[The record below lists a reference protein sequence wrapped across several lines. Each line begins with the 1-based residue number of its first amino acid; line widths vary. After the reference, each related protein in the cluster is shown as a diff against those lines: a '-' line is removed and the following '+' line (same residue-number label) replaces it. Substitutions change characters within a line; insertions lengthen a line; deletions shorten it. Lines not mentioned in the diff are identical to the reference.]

1 MSELKN
7 GQSAIIMKVNGYG
20 GFRKRIMEMG
30 FVRGKTVTPVL
41 NAPLNDPI
49 KYDIMGYE
57 VSLRKSEA
65 AMIEVFTEDDAAMAA
80 NSMNNGVTEEND
92 MEKAYLKN
100 GRNISIALVGN
111 PNCGKTSLFN
121 HLSGGHEHVG
131 NYSGVTVESKNGSF
145 KYKGYRFTVTDLPG
159 TYALSA
165 YSPEEL
171 YVRKHIIEKDPDVI
185 INVVAASNIERN
197 LYLTTEL
204 IDISHSL
211 VIALNMYD
219 ELEASGAKLDY
230 DQLGKMLGVPAIP
243 IVAKNGKGLE
253 ELLDTVINVYE
264 GKDDRVRHIH
274 INHSSVIEQEIKN
287 ISSEMKA
294 SDDLPKYFPPRYWAI
309 KLLEHDKEVS
319 KLLSQCKNH
328 EKWEIMADKAS
339 KNVERLLNEDIETAL
354 TDEKYGF
361 ISGALQETYVPA
373 KQTANKKNSLIDR
386 IVTHKWLGFPIFLL
400 LMWLMFWA
408 TFNIGAYPQ
417 AWIEAGVAWLGD
429 RLSGIMSDGMLKDLL
444 VDGIIGGVGSVLV
457 FLPQILILYLFIS
470 LMEDSG
476 YMARAAFIMDKLMHK
491 MGLHGKSFIPLIMGF
506 GCNVPAI
513 MATRTIESRSSRL
526 ITILINPFMSC
537 SARLPVF
544 IVLAG
549 TFFPKQAGTALFLLY
564 LLGAAVAVLTAK
576 LLRKFVFGKDETPF
590 VMELPPYRIPTA
602 MATLRHMWDRSE
614 QYLKKIG
621 GVILIA
627 SIAVW
632 FLSYFPR
639 HDVPA
644 TMEMQETAM
653 ETPETV
659 VGTAEMAVA
668 AGTDDRAPSSAVT
681 ADGQEN
687 GEHYSYLDMLG
698 RGIEP
703 VLRPLGLNWKA
714 GVALVAGIPAKEV
727 VASTLGVLYNSEEE
741 GAGLSG
747 KLAASGDFTLPSA
760 VAFMIFILLYCPC
773 IATVSAIAHEAGSWK
788 WGAFSVI
795 YNTVVAW
802 ITAFIGMAATS
813 LIV

>member
-1 MSELKN
+1 MKLSELKN

-30 FVRGKTVTPVL
+30 FVKGKTVTPVL
-41 NAPLNDPI
+41 NAPLNDPV

-65 AMIEVFTEDDAAMAA
+65 SMIEVYTDEKDINIGMAA
-80 NSMNNGVTEEND
+80 NSGISEDESTE
-92 MEKAYLKN
+92 KN
-100 GRNISIALVGN
+100 YIKTGKNISIALVGN

-171 YVRKHIIEKDPDVI
+171 YVRKHIMEQDPDII

-204 IDISHSL
+204 IDISHSM

-230 DQLGKMLGVPAIP
+230 DQLGRMLGVPAVPVI
-243 IVAKNGKGLE
+243 AKNGKGLD
-253 ELLDTVINVYE
+253 ELLDTVINVHE
-264 GKDDRVRHIH
+264 GRDTRVRHIH
-274 INHSSVIEQEIKN
+274 INHSAVIEQEIKT

-294 SDDLPKYFPPRYWAI
+294 SEELPKYFPPRYWAI
-309 KLLEHDKEVS
+309 KLLEHDKEVD
-319 KLLSQCKNH
+319 KILSSCKNYP
-328 EKWEIMADKAS
+328 KWKEMSSKAS
-339 KNVERLLNEDIETAL
+339 KNAERLLNEDIETAL

-361 ISGALQETYVPA
+361 ISGLLQETYIPA
-373 KQTANKKNSLIDR
+373 EHAKSTKNSLIDR
-386 IVTHKWLGFPIFLL
+386 IVTHRWLGFPIFLL

-417 AWIEAGVAWLGD
+417 EWIEAGVAWIGD
-429 RLSGIMSDGMLKDLL
+429 WISGIMNDGMLKDLL

-476 YMARAAFIMDKLMHK
+476 YMARAAFIMDRLMHK

-549 TFFPKQAGTALFLLY
+549 TFFPKHAGTALFLLY
-564 LLGAAVAVLTAK
+564 LLGAAVAVFTAK

-602 MATLRHMWDRSE
+602 IATLRHMWDRSE

-639 HDVPA
+639 QDI
-644 TMEMQETAM
+644 TA
-653 ETPETV
+653 EA
-659 VGTAEMAVA
+659 GTATEA
-668 AGTDDRAPSSAVT
+668 T
-681 ADGQEN
+681 
-687 GEHYSYLDMLG
+687 HYSYLDRLG

-703 VLRPLGLNWKA
+703 VLKPLGLNWKA

-727 VASTLGVLYNSEEE
+727 IASTLGVLYNSEEE
-741 GAGLSG
+741 GDGLSE
-747 KLAASGDFTLPSA
+747 KLAASGDFTTPSA

-773 IATVSAIAHEAGSWK
+773 IATISAISNEAGSWK
-788 WGAFSVI
+788 WGAFSII
-795 YNTVVAW
+795 YNTAIAW
-802 ITAFIGMAATS
+802 IVAFIGMLTTS
-813 LIV
+813 LII

>member
-1 MSELKN
+1 MKLSELKN

-30 FVRGKTVTPVL
+30 FVRGKKVTPVL
-41 NAPLNDPI
+41 NAPLNDPV

-65 AMIEVFTEDDAAMAA
+65 SMIEVFTGNEGYGGNSADNTGTTED
-80 NSMNNGVTEEND
+80 ND
-92 MEKAYLKN
+92 IEREYDRK
-100 GRNISIALVGN
+100 GPDISIALVGN

-131 NYSGVTVESKNGSF
+131 NYSGVTVESKNGTF

-165 YSPEEL
+165 YTPEEL
-171 YVRKHIIEKDPDVI
+171 YVRKHIVERDPDVI
-185 INVVAASNIERN
+185 VNVVAASNIERN

-204 IDISHSL
+204 IDISHSM
-211 VIALNMYD
+211 VMALNMYD
-219 ELEASGAKLDY
+219 ELEASGARLDY
-230 DQLGKMLGVPAIP
+230 EQLGKMLGVPAVP
-243 IVAKNGKGLE
+243 VVARNGKGLE
-253 ELLDTVINVYE
+253 DLLDTIIDVYE
-264 GKDDRVRHIH
+264 GKDSRVRHIH
-274 INHSSVIEQEIKN
+274 INHSAVIEQEIKN
-287 ISSEMKA
+287 LSAEMKA
-294 SDDLPKYFPPRYWAI
+294 SEDLPKYFPPRYWAI
-309 KLLEHDKEVS
+309 KLLEKDKEIT
-319 KLLSQCKNH
+319 KLLSRCKDSV
-328 EKWEIMADKAS
+328 KWEEDAAKAS
-339 KNVERLLNEDIETAL
+339 KNIERLLNDDVETAL

-373 KQTANKKNSLIDR
+373 KQPAEKKSSSIDR
-386 IVTHKWLGFPIFLL
+386 IVTGRWLGFPIFLL

-417 AWIEAGVAWLGD
+417 AWIESGMAWLGNW
-429 RLSGIMSDGMLKDLL
+429 LSGIMSDGMLKDLL

-457 FLPQILILYLFIS
+457 FLPQILILYMFIS

-476 YMARAAFIMDKLMHK
+476 YMARAAFIMDRLMHK

-549 TFFPKQAGTALFLLY
+549 TFFPKHAGTALFLLY
-564 LLGAAVAVLTAK
+564 LLGAAIAVLTAK
-576 LLRKFVFGKDETPF
+576 LLRKLVFGKDETPF

-602 MATLRHMWDRSE
+602 AATLRHMWDRSE

-639 HDVPA
+639 QDAQSAA
-644 TMEMQETAM
+644 T
-653 ETPETV
+653 
-659 VGTAEMAVA
+659 
-668 AGTDDRAPSSAVT
+668 
-681 ADGQEN
+681 GQ
-687 GEHYSYLDMLG
+687 EHYSYLDRLG

-703 VLRPLGLNWKA
+703 VLRPLGLDWKA
-714 GVALVAGIPAKEV
+714 AVALVAGVPAKEV

-741 GAGLSG
+741 GGDNLSE
-747 KLAASGDFTLPSA
+747 KLLASGDFTLPSA

-773 IATVSAIAHEAGSWK
+773 IATVSAISNESGSWK

-795 YNTVVAW
+795 YNTAAAWIVAW
-802 ITAFIGMAATS
+802 LGMLVTTW
-813 LIV
+813 II

>member
-1 MSELKN
+1 MKLSELKN

-30 FVRGKTVTPVL
+30 FVRGKKVTPVL
-41 NAPLNDPI
+41 NAPLNDPV

-65 AMIEVFTEDDAAMAA
+65 SMIEVFTGNEGYGGNSAGNTGTTED
-80 NSMNNGVTEEND
+80 ND
-92 MEKAYLKN
+92 IEREYDRK
-100 GRNISIALVGN
+100 GPDISIALVGN

-131 NYSGVTVESKNGSF
+131 NYSGVTVESKNGTF

-165 YSPEEL
+165 YTPEEL
-171 YVRKHIIEKDPDVI
+171 YVRRHIVERDPDVI
-185 INVVAASNIERN
+185 VNVVAASNIERN

-204 IDISHSL
+204 IDISHSM
-211 VIALNMYD
+211 VMALNMYD
-219 ELEASGAKLDY
+219 ELEASGARLDY
-230 DQLGKMLGVPAIP
+230 EQLGKMLGVPAVP
-243 IVAKNGKGLE
+243 VVARNGKGLE
-253 ELLDTVINVYE
+253 DLLDTIIDVYE
-264 GKDDRVRHIH
+264 GKDSRVRHIH
-274 INHSSVIEQEIKN
+274 INHSAVIEQEIKN
-287 ISSEMKA
+287 LSAEMKA
-294 SDDLPKYFPPRYWAI
+294 SEDLPKYFPPRYWAI
-309 KLLEHDKEVS
+309 KLLEKDKEIT
-319 KLLSQCKNH
+319 KLLSRCKDSV
-328 EKWEIMADKAS
+328 KWEEDAAKAS
-339 KNVERLLNEDIETAL
+339 KNIERLLNDDVETAL

-373 KQTANKKNSLIDR
+373 KQPAEKKSSSIDR
-386 IVTHKWLGFPIFLL
+386 IVTGRWLGFPIFLL

-417 AWIEAGVAWLGD
+417 AWIESGMAWLGNW
-429 RLSGIMSDGMLKDLL
+429 LSGIMSDGMLKDLL

-457 FLPQILILYLFIS
+457 FLPQILILYMFIS

-549 TFFPKQAGTALFLLY
+549 TFFPKHAGTALFLLY
-564 LLGAAVAVLTAK
+564 LLGAAIAVLTAK
-576 LLRKFVFGKDETPF
+576 LLRKLVFGKDETPF

-602 MATLRHMWDRSE
+602 AATLRHMWDRSE

-639 HDVPA
+639 QDAQSAA
-644 TMEMQETAM
+644 T
-653 ETPETV
+653 
-659 VGTAEMAVA
+659 
-668 AGTDDRAPSSAVT
+668 
-681 ADGQEN
+681 GQ
-687 GEHYSYLDMLG
+687 EHYSYLDRLG
-698 RGIEP
+698 HGIEP
-703 VLRPLGLNWKA
+703 VLRPLGLDWKA
-714 GVALVAGIPAKEV
+714 GVALVAGVPAKEV

-741 GAGLSG
+741 GGDNLSE
-747 KLAASGDFTLPSA
+747 KLLASGDFTLPSA

-773 IATVSAIAHEAGSWK
+773 IATVSAISNESGSWK

-795 YNTVVAW
+795 YNTAAAWIVAW
-802 ITAFIGMAATS
+802 LGMLVTTW
-813 LIV
+813 II

>member
-1 MSELKN
+1 MKLSELKN

-30 FVRGKTVTPVL
+30 FVRGKKVTPVL
-41 NAPLNDPI
+41 NAPLNDPV

-65 AMIEVFTEDDAAMAA
+65 SMIEVFTGNEGYGGNSAGNTGTTED
-80 NSMNNGVTEEND
+80 ND
-92 MEKAYLKN
+92 IEREYDRK
-100 GRNISIALVGN
+100 GPDISIALVGN

-131 NYSGVTVESKNGSF
+131 NYSGVTVESKNGTF

-165 YSPEEL
+165 YTPEEL
-171 YVRKHIIEKDPDVI
+171 YVRRHIVERDPDVI
-185 INVVAASNIERN
+185 VNVVAASNIERN

-204 IDISHSL
+204 IDISHSM
-211 VIALNMYD
+211 VMALNMYD
-219 ELEASGAKLDY
+219 ELEASGARLDY
-230 DQLGKMLGVPAIP
+230 EQLGKMLGVPAVP
-243 IVAKNGKGLE
+243 VVARNGKGLE
-253 ELLDTVINVYE
+253 DLLDTIIDVYE
-264 GKDDRVRHIH
+264 GKDSRVRHIH
-274 INHSSVIEQEIKN
+274 INHSAVIEQEIKN
-287 ISSEMKA
+287 LSAEMKA
-294 SDDLPKYFPPRYWAI
+294 SEDLPKYFPPRYWAI
-309 KLLEHDKEVS
+309 KLLEKDKEIT
-319 KLLSQCKNH
+319 KLLSRCKDSV
-328 EKWEIMADKAS
+328 KWEEDAAKAS
-339 KNVERLLNEDIETAL
+339 KNIERLLNDDVETAL

-373 KQTANKKNSLIDR
+373 KQPAEKKSSSIDR
-386 IVTHKWLGFPIFLL
+386 IVTGRWLGFPIFLL

-417 AWIEAGVAWLGD
+417 AWIESGMAWLGNW
-429 RLSGIMSDGMLKDLL
+429 LSGIMSDGMLKDLL

-457 FLPQILILYLFIS
+457 FLPQILILYMFIS

-549 TFFPKQAGTALFLLY
+549 TFFPKHAGTALFLLY
-564 LLGAAVAVLTAK
+564 LLGAAIAVLTAK
-576 LLRKFVFGKDETPF
+576 LLRKLVFGKDETPF

-602 MATLRHMWDRSE
+602 AATLRHMWDRSE

-639 HDVPA
+639 QDAQSAA
-644 TMEMQETAM
+644 T
-653 ETPETV
+653 
-659 VGTAEMAVA
+659 
-668 AGTDDRAPSSAVT
+668 
-681 ADGQEN
+681 GQ
-687 GEHYSYLDMLG
+687 EHYSYLDRLG

-703 VLRPLGLNWKA
+703 VLRPLGLDWKA
-714 GVALVAGIPAKEV
+714 AVALVAGVPAKEV

-741 GAGLSG
+741 GGDNLSE
-747 KLAASGDFTLPSA
+747 KLLASGDFTLPSA

-773 IATVSAIAHEAGSWK
+773 IATVSAISNESGSWK

-795 YNTVVAW
+795 YNTAAAWIVAW
-802 ITAFIGMAATS
+802 LGMLATTW
-813 LIV
+813 II

>member
-1 MSELKN
+1 MKLSELKN

-30 FVRGKTVTPVL
+30 FVRGKKVTPVL
-41 NAPLNDPI
+41 NAPLNDPV

-65 AMIEVFTEDDAAMAA
+65 SMIEVFTGNEGYGGNSAGNTGTTED
-80 NSMNNGVTEEND
+80 ND
-92 MEKAYLKN
+92 IEREYDRK
-100 GRNISIALVGN
+100 GPDISIALVGN

-131 NYSGVTVESKNGSF
+131 NYSGVTVESKNGTF

-165 YSPEEL
+165 YTPEEL
-171 YVRKHIIEKDPDVI
+171 YVRKHIVERDPDVI
-185 INVVAASNIERN
+185 VNVVAASNIERN

-204 IDISHSL
+204 IDISHSM
-211 VIALNMYD
+211 VMALNMYD
-219 ELEASGAKLDY
+219 ELEASGARLDY
-230 DQLGKMLGVPAIP
+230 EQLGKMLGVPAVP
-243 IVAKNGKGLE
+243 VVARNGKGIE
-253 ELLDTVINVYE
+253 DLLDTIIDVYD
-264 GKDDRVRHIH
+264 GKDSRVRHIH
-274 INHSSVIEQEIKN
+274 INHSAVIEQEIKN
-287 ISSEMKA
+287 LSAEMKA
-294 SDDLPKYFPPRYWAI
+294 SEDLPKYFPPRYWAI
-309 KLLEHDKEVS
+309 KLLEKDKEIT
-319 KLLSQCKNH
+319 KLLSRCKDSV
-328 EKWEIMADKAS
+328 KWEEDAAKAS
-339 KNVERLLNEDIETAL
+339 KNIERLLNDDVETAL

-373 KQTANKKNSLIDR
+373 KQPAEKKSSSIDR
-386 IVTHKWLGFPIFLL
+386 IVTGRWLGFPIFLL

-417 AWIEAGVAWLGD
+417 AWIESGMAWLGNW
-429 RLSGIMSDGMLKDLL
+429 LSGIMSDGMLKDLL

-457 FLPQILILYLFIS
+457 FLPQILILYMFIS

-549 TFFPKQAGTALFLLY
+549 TFFPKHAGTALFLLY
-564 LLGAAVAVLTAK
+564 LLGAAIAVLTAK
-576 LLRKFVFGKDETPF
+576 LLRKLVFGKDETPF

-602 MATLRHMWDRSE
+602 AATLRHMWDRSE

-639 HDVPA
+639 QDAQSAA
-644 TMEMQETAM
+644 T
-653 ETPETV
+653 
-659 VGTAEMAVA
+659 
-668 AGTDDRAPSSAVT
+668 
-681 ADGQEN
+681 GQ
-687 GEHYSYLDMLG
+687 EHYSYLDRLG

-703 VLRPLGLNWKA
+703 VLRPLGLDWKA
-714 GVALVAGIPAKEV
+714 AVALVAGVPAKEV

-741 GAGLSG
+741 GGDNLSE
-747 KLAASGDFTLPSA
+747 KLLASGDFTLPSA

-773 IATVSAIAHEAGSWK
+773 IATVSAISNESGSWK

-795 YNTVVAW
+795 YNTAAAWIVAW
-802 ITAFIGMAATS
+802 LGMLVTTW
-813 LIV
+813 II

>member
-1 MSELKN
+1 MKLSELKN

-30 FVRGKTVTPVL
+30 FVRGKKVTPVL
-41 NAPLNDPI
+41 NAPLNDPV

-65 AMIEVFTEDDAAMAA
+65 SMIEVFTGNEGYGGNSASNTGTTED
-80 NSMNNGVTEEND
+80 ND
-92 MEKAYLKN
+92 IEREYDRK
-100 GRNISIALVGN
+100 GPDISIALVGN

-131 NYSGVTVESKNGSF
+131 NYSGVTVESKNGTF

-165 YSPEEL
+165 YTPEEL
-171 YVRKHIIEKDPDVI
+171 YVRKHIVERDPDVI
-185 INVVAASNIERN
+185 VNVVAASNIERN

-204 IDISHSL
+204 IDISHSM
-211 VIALNMYD
+211 VMALNMYD
-219 ELEASGAKLDY
+219 ELEASGARLDY
-230 DQLGKMLGVPAIP
+230 EQLGKMLGVPAVP
-243 IVAKNGKGLE
+243 VVARNGKGLE
-253 ELLDTVINVYE
+253 NLLDTIIDVYE
-264 GKDDRVRHIH
+264 GKDSRVRHIH
-274 INHSSVIEQEIKN
+274 INHSAVIEQEIKN
-287 ISSEMKA
+287 LSAEMKA
-294 SDDLPKYFPPRYWAI
+294 SEDLPKYFPPRYWAI
-309 KLLEHDKEVS
+309 KLLEKDKEIT
-319 KLLSQCKNH
+319 KLLSRCKDSV
-328 EKWEIMADKAS
+328 KWEEDAAKAS
-339 KNVERLLNEDIETAL
+339 KNIERLLNDDVETAL

-373 KQTANKKNSLIDR
+373 KQPAEKKSSSIDR
-386 IVTHKWLGFPIFLL
+386 IVTGRWLGFPIFLL

-417 AWIEAGVAWLGD
+417 AWIESGMAWLGNW
-429 RLSGIMSDGMLKDLL
+429 LSGIMSDGMLKDLL

-457 FLPQILILYLFIS
+457 FLPQILILYMFIS

-549 TFFPKQAGTALFLLY
+549 TFFPKHAGTALFLLY
-564 LLGAAVAVLTAK
+564 LLGAAIAVLTAK
-576 LLRKFVFGKDETPF
+576 LLRKLVFGKDETPF

-602 MATLRHMWDRSE
+602 AATLRHMWDRSE

-639 HDVPA
+639 QDAQSAA
-644 TMEMQETAM
+644 T
-653 ETPETV
+653 
-659 VGTAEMAVA
+659 
-668 AGTDDRAPSSAVT
+668 
-681 ADGQEN
+681 GQ
-687 GEHYSYLDMLG
+687 EHYSYLDRLG

-703 VLRPLGLNWKA
+703 VLRPLGLDWKA
-714 GVALVAGIPAKEV
+714 AVALVAGVPAKEV

-741 GAGLSG
+741 GGDNLSE
-747 KLAASGDFTLPSA
+747 KLLASGDFTLPSA

-773 IATVSAIAHEAGSWK
+773 IATVSAISNESGSWK

-795 YNTVVAW
+795 YNTAAAWIVAW
-802 ITAFIGMAATS
+802 LGMLVTTW
-813 LIV
+813 II

>member
-1 MSELKN
+1 MKLSELKN

-30 FVRGKTVTPVL
+30 FVRGKKVTPVL
-41 NAPLNDPI
+41 NAPLNDPV

-65 AMIEVFTEDDAAMAA
+65 SMIEVFTGNEGYGGNSAGNTGTTED
-80 NSMNNGVTEEND
+80 ND
-92 MEKAYLKN
+92 IEREYDRK
-100 GRNISIALVGN
+100 GPDISIALVGN

-131 NYSGVTVESKNGSF
+131 NYSGVTVESKNGTF

-165 YSPEEL
+165 YTPEEL
-171 YVRKHIIEKDPDVI
+171 YVRKHIVERDPDVI
-185 INVVAASNIERN
+185 VNVVAASNIERN

-204 IDISHSL
+204 IDISHSM
-211 VIALNMYD
+211 VMALNMYD
-219 ELEASGAKLDY
+219 ELEASGARLDY
-230 DQLGKMLGVPAIP
+230 EQLGKMLGVPAVP
-243 IVAKNGKGLE
+243 VVARNGKGLE
-253 ELLDTVINVYE
+253 DLLDTIIDVYE
-264 GKDDRVRHIH
+264 GKDSRVRHIH
-274 INHSSVIEQEIKN
+274 INHSAVIEQEIKN
-287 ISSEMKA
+287 LSAEMKA
-294 SDDLPKYFPPRYWAI
+294 SEDLPKYFPPRYWAI
-309 KLLEHDKEVS
+309 KLLEKDKEIT
-319 KLLSQCKNH
+319 KLLSRCKDSV
-328 EKWEIMADKAS
+328 KWEEDAAKAS
-339 KNVERLLNEDIETAL
+339 KNIERLLNDDVETAL

-373 KQTANKKNSLIDR
+373 KQPAEKKSSSIDR
-386 IVTHKWLGFPIFLL
+386 IVTGRWLGFPIFLL

-417 AWIEAGVAWLGD
+417 AWIESGMAWLGNW
-429 RLSGIMSDGMLKDLL
+429 LSGIMSDGMLKDLL

-457 FLPQILILYLFIS
+457 FLPQILILYMFIS

-549 TFFPKQAGTALFLLY
+549 TFFPKHAGTALFLLY
-564 LLGAAVAVLTAK
+564 LLGAAIAVLTAK
-576 LLRKFVFGKDETPF
+576 LLRKLVFGKDETLF

-602 MATLRHMWDRSE
+602 AATLRHMWDRSE

-639 HDVPA
+639 QDAQSAA
-644 TMEMQETAM
+644 T
-653 ETPETV
+653 
-659 VGTAEMAVA
+659 
-668 AGTDDRAPSSAVT
+668 
-681 ADGQEN
+681 GQ
-687 GEHYSYLDMLG
+687 EHYSYLDRLG
-698 RGIEP
+698 HGIEP
-703 VLRPLGLNWKA
+703 VLRPLGLDWKA
-714 GVALVAGIPAKEV
+714 GVALVAGVPAKEV

-741 GAGLSG
+741 GGDNLSE
-747 KLAASGDFTLPSA
+747 KLLASGDFTLPSA

-773 IATVSAIAHEAGSWK
+773 IATVSAISNESGSWK

-795 YNTVVAW
+795 YNTAAAWIVAW
-802 ITAFIGMAATS
+802 LGMLVTTW
-813 LIV
+813 II

>member
-1 MSELKN
+1 MKLSELKN

-30 FVRGKTVTPVL
+30 FVRGKKVTPVL
-41 NAPLNDPI
+41 NAPLNDPV

-65 AMIEVFTEDDAAMAA
+65 SMIEVFTGNEGYGGNSADNTGTTED
-80 NSMNNGVTEEND
+80 ND
-92 MEKAYLKN
+92 IEREYDRK
-100 GRNISIALVGN
+100 GPDISIALVGN

-131 NYSGVTVESKNGSF
+131 NYSGVTVESKNGTF

-165 YSPEEL
+165 YTPEEL
-171 YVRKHIIEKDPDVI
+171 YVRKHIVERDPDVI
-185 INVVAASNIERN
+185 VNVVAASNIERN

-204 IDISHSL
+204 IDISHSM
-211 VIALNMYD
+211 VMALNMYD
-219 ELEASGAKLDY
+219 ELEASGARLDY
-230 DQLGKMLGVPAIP
+230 EQLGKMLGVPAVP
-243 IVAKNGKGLE
+243 VVARNGKGLE
-253 ELLDTVINVYE
+253 DLLDTIIDVYE
-264 GKDDRVRHIH
+264 GKDSRVRHIH
-274 INHSSVIEQEIKN
+274 INHSAVIEQEIKN
-287 ISSEMKA
+287 LSAEMKA
-294 SDDLPKYFPPRYWAI
+294 SEDLPKYFPPRYWAI
-309 KLLEHDKEVS
+309 KLLEKDKEIT
-319 KLLSQCKNH
+319 KLLSRCKDSV
-328 EKWEIMADKAS
+328 KWEEDAAKAS
-339 KNVERLLNEDIETAL
+339 KNIERLLNDDVETAL

-373 KQTANKKNSLIDR
+373 KQPAEKKSSSIDR
-386 IVTHKWLGFPIFLL
+386 IVTGRWLGFPIFLL

-417 AWIEAGVAWLGD
+417 AWIESGMAWLGNW
-429 RLSGIMSDGMLKDLL
+429 LSGIMSDGMLKDLL

-457 FLPQILILYLFIS
+457 FLPQILILYMFIS

-549 TFFPKQAGTALFLLY
+549 TFFPKHAGTALFLLY
-564 LLGAAVAVLTAK
+564 LLGAAIAVLTAK
-576 LLRKFVFGKDETPF
+576 LLRKLVFGKDETPF

-602 MATLRHMWDRSE
+602 AATLRHMWDRSE

-639 HDVPA
+639 QDAQSAA
-644 TMEMQETAM
+644 T
-653 ETPETV
+653 
-659 VGTAEMAVA
+659 
-668 AGTDDRAPSSAVT
+668 
-681 ADGQEN
+681 GQ
-687 GEHYSYLDMLG
+687 EHYSYLDRLG

-703 VLRPLGLNWKA
+703 VLRPLGLDWKA
-714 GVALVAGIPAKEV
+714 AVALVAGVPAKEV

-741 GAGLSG
+741 GGDNLSE
-747 KLAASGDFTLPSA
+747 KLLASGDFTLPSA

-773 IATVSAIAHEAGSWK
+773 IATVSAISNESGSWK

-795 YNTVVAW
+795 YNTAAAWIVAW
-802 ITAFIGMAATS
+802 LGMLVTTW
-813 LIV
+813 II

>member
-1 MSELKN
+1 MKLSELKN

-30 FVRGKTVTPVL
+30 FVRGKKVTPVL
-41 NAPLNDPI
+41 NAPLNDPV

-65 AMIEVFTEDDAAMAA
+65 SMIEVFTGNEGYGGNSASNTGTTED
-80 NSMNNGVTEEND
+80 ND
-92 MEKAYLKN
+92 IEREYDRK
-100 GRNISIALVGN
+100 GPDISIALVGN

-131 NYSGVTVESKNGSF
+131 NYSGVTVESKNGTF

-165 YSPEEL
+165 YTPEEL
-171 YVRKHIIEKDPDVI
+171 YVRKHIVERDPDVI
-185 INVVAASNIERN
+185 VNVVAASNIERN

-204 IDISHSL
+204 IDISHSM
-211 VIALNMYD
+211 VMALNMYD
-219 ELEASGAKLDY
+219 ELEASGARLDY
-230 DQLGKMLGVPAIP
+230 EQLGKMLGVPAVP
-243 IVAKNGKGLE
+243 VVARNGKGIE
-253 ELLDTVINVYE
+253 DLLDTIIDVYE
-264 GKDDRVRHIH
+264 GKDSRVRHIH
-274 INHSSVIEQEIKN
+274 INHSAVIEQEIKN
-287 ISSEMKA
+287 LSAEMKA
-294 SDDLPKYFPPRYWAI
+294 SEDLPKSFPPRYWAI
-309 KLLEHDKEVS
+309 KLLEKDKEIT
-319 KLLSQCKNH
+319 KLLSRCKDSVKS
-328 EKWEIMADKAS
+328 EEDAAKAS
-339 KNVERLLNEDIETAL
+339 KNIERLLNDDVETAL

-373 KQTANKKNSLIDR
+373 KQPAEKKSSSIDR
-386 IVTHKWLGFPIFLL
+386 IVTGRWLGFPIFLL

-417 AWIEAGVAWLGD
+417 AWIESGMAWLGNW
-429 RLSGIMSDGMLKDLL
+429 LSGIMSDGMLKDLL

-457 FLPQILILYLFIS
+457 FLPQILILYMFIS

-549 TFFPKQAGTALFLLY
+549 TFFPKHAGTALFLLY
-564 LLGAAVAVLTAK
+564 LLGAAIAVLTAK
-576 LLRKFVFGKDETPF
+576 LLRKLVFGKDETPF

-602 MATLRHMWDRSE
+602 AATLRHMWDRSE

-639 HDVPA
+639 QDAQSAA
-644 TMEMQETAM
+644 T
-653 ETPETV
+653 
-659 VGTAEMAVA
+659 
-668 AGTDDRAPSSAVT
+668 
-681 ADGQEN
+681 GQ
-687 GEHYSYLDMLG
+687 EHYSYLDRLG

-703 VLRPLGLNWKA
+703 VLRPLGLDWKA
-714 GVALVAGIPAKEV
+714 AVALVAGVPAKEV

-741 GAGLSG
+741 GGDNLSE
-747 KLAASGDFTLPSA
+747 KLLASGDFTLPSA

-773 IATVSAIAHEAGSWK
+773 IATVSAISNESGSWK

-795 YNTVVAW
+795 YNTAAAWIVAW
-802 ITAFIGMAATS
+802 LGMLVTTW
-813 LIV
+813 II

>member
-1 MSELKN
+1 MKLSELKN

-30 FVRGKTVTPVL
+30 FVRGKKVTPIL
-41 NAPLNDPI
+41 NAPLNDPV

-65 AMIEVFTEDDAAMAA
+65 SMIEVFTGNEGYGGNSAGNTGTTED
-80 NSMNNGVTEEND
+80 ND
-92 MEKAYLKN
+92 IEREYDRK
-100 GRNISIALVGN
+100 GPDISIALVGN

-131 NYSGVTVESKNGSF
+131 NYSGVTVESKNGTF

-165 YSPEEL
+165 YTPEEL
-171 YVRKHIIEKDPDVI
+171 YVRKHIVERDPDVI
-185 INVVAASNIERN
+185 VNVVAASNIERN

-204 IDISHSL
+204 IDISHSM
-211 VIALNMYD
+211 VMALNMYD
-219 ELEASGAKLDY
+219 ELEASGARLDY
-230 DQLGKMLGVPAIP
+230 EQLGKMLGVPAVP
-243 IVAKNGKGLE
+243 VVARNGKGLE
-253 ELLDTVINVYE
+253 DLLDTIIDVYE
-264 GKDDRVRHIH
+264 GKDSRVRHIH
-274 INHSSVIEQEIKN
+274 INHSAVIEQEIKN
-287 ISSEMKA
+287 LSAEMKA
-294 SDDLPKYFPPRYWAI
+294 SEDLPKYFPPRYWAI
-309 KLLEHDKEVS
+309 KLLEKDKEIT
-319 KLLSQCKNH
+319 KLLSRCKDSV
-328 EKWEIMADKAS
+328 KWEEDAAKAS
-339 KNVERLLNEDIETAL
+339 KNIERLLNDDVETAL

-373 KQTANKKNSLIDR
+373 KQPAEKKSSSIDR
-386 IVTHKWLGFPIFLL
+386 IVTGRWLGFPIFLL

-417 AWIEAGVAWLGD
+417 AWIESGMAWLGNW
-429 RLSGIMSDGMLKDLL
+429 LSGIMSDGMLKDLL

-457 FLPQILILYLFIS
+457 FLPQILILYMFIS

-549 TFFPKQAGTALFLLY
+549 TFFPKHAGTALFLLY
-564 LLGAAVAVLTAK
+564 LLGAAIAVLTAK
-576 LLRKFVFGKDETPF
+576 LLRKLVFGKDETPF

-602 MATLRHMWDRSE
+602 AATLRHMWDRSE

-639 HDVPA
+639 QDAQSAA
-644 TMEMQETAM
+644 T
-653 ETPETV
+653 
-659 VGTAEMAVA
+659 
-668 AGTDDRAPSSAVT
+668 
-681 ADGQEN
+681 GQ
-687 GEHYSYLDMLG
+687 EHYSYLDRLG

-703 VLRPLGLNWKA
+703 VLRPLGLDWKA
-714 GVALVAGIPAKEV
+714 AVALVAGVPAKEV

-741 GAGLSG
+741 GGDNLSE
-747 KLAASGDFTLPSA
+747 KLLASGDFTLPSA

-773 IATVSAIAHEAGSWK
+773 IATVSAISNESGSWK

-795 YNTVVAW
+795 YNTAAAWIVAW
-802 ITAFIGMAATS
+802 LGMLVTTW
-813 LIV
+813 II

>member
-1 MSELKN
+1 MKLSELKN

-30 FVRGKTVTPVL
+30 FVRGKKVTPVL
-41 NAPLNDPI
+41 NAPLNDPV

-65 AMIEVFTEDDAAMAA
+65 SMIEVFTGNEGYGGNSAGNTGTTED
-80 NSMNNGVTEEND
+80 ND
-92 MEKAYLKN
+92 IEREYDRK
-100 GRNISIALVGN
+100 GPDISIALVGN

-131 NYSGVTVESKNGSF
+131 NYSGVTVESKNGTF

-165 YSPEEL
+165 YTPEEL
-171 YVRKHIIEKDPDVI
+171 YVRKHIVERDPDVI
-185 INVVAASNIERN
+185 VNVVAASNIERN

-204 IDISHSL
+204 IDISHSM
-211 VIALNMYD
+211 VMALNMYD
-219 ELEASGAKLDY
+219 ELEASGARLDY
-230 DQLGKMLGVPAIP
+230 EQLGKMLGVPAVP
-243 IVAKNGKGLE
+243 VVARNGKGIE
-253 ELLDTVINVYE
+253 DLLDTIIDVYE
-264 GKDDRVRHIH
+264 GKDSRVRHIH
-274 INHSSVIEQEIKN
+274 INHSAVIEQEIKN
-287 ISSEMKA
+287 LSAEMKA
-294 SDDLPKYFPPRYWAI
+294 SEDLPKYFPPRYWAI
-309 KLLEHDKEVS
+309 KLLEKDKEIT
-319 KLLSQCKNH
+319 KLLSRCKDSV
-328 EKWEIMADKAS
+328 KWEEDAAKAS
-339 KNVERLLNEDIETAL
+339 KNIERLLNDDVETAL

-373 KQTANKKNSLIDR
+373 KQPAEKKSSSIDR
-386 IVTHKWLGFPIFLL
+386 IVTGRWLGFPIFLL

-417 AWIEAGVAWLGD
+417 AWIESGMAWLGNW
-429 RLSGIMSDGMLKDLL
+429 LSGIMSDGMLKDLL

-457 FLPQILILYLFIS
+457 FLPQILILYMFIS

-549 TFFPKQAGTALFLLY
+549 TFFPKHAGTALFLLY
-564 LLGAAVAVLTAK
+564 LLGAAIAVLTAK
-576 LLRKFVFGKDETPF
+576 LLRKLVFGKDETPF

-602 MATLRHMWDRSE
+602 AATLRHMWDRSE

-639 HDVPA
+639 QDAQSAA
-644 TMEMQETAM
+644 T
-653 ETPETV
+653 
-659 VGTAEMAVA
+659 
-668 AGTDDRAPSSAVT
+668 
-681 ADGQEN
+681 GQ
-687 GEHYSYLDMLG
+687 EHYSYLDRLG

-703 VLRPLGLNWKA
+703 VLRPLGLDWKA
-714 GVALVAGIPAKEV
+714 AVALVAGVPAKEV

-741 GAGLSG
+741 GGDNLSE
-747 KLAASGDFTLPSA
+747 KLLASGDFTLPSA

-773 IATVSAIAHEAGSWK
+773 IATVSAISNESGSWK

-795 YNTVVAW
+795 YNTAAAWIVAW
-802 ITAFIGMAATS
+802 LGMLVTTW
-813 LIV
+813 II

>member
-1 MSELKN
+1 MKLSELKN

-30 FVRGKTVTPVL
+30 FVRGKKVTPVL
-41 NAPLNDPI
+41 NAPLNDPV

-65 AMIEVFTEDDAAMAA
+65 SMIEVFTGNEGYGGNSAGNTGTTED
-80 NSMNNGVTEEND
+80 ND
-92 MEKAYLKN
+92 IEREYDRK
-100 GRNISIALVGN
+100 GPDISIALVGN

-131 NYSGVTVESKNGSF
+131 NYSGVTVESKNGTF

-165 YSPEEL
+165 YTPEEL
-171 YVRKHIIEKDPDVI
+171 YVRKHIVERDPDVI
-185 INVVAASNIERN
+185 VNVVAASNIERN

-204 IDISHSL
+204 IDISHSM
-211 VIALNMYD
+211 VMALNMYD
-219 ELEASGAKLDY
+219 ELEASGARLDY
-230 DQLGKMLGVPAIP
+230 EQLGKMLGVPAVP
-243 IVAKNGKGLE
+243 VVARNGKGLE
-253 ELLDTVINVYE
+253 DLLDTIIDVYE
-264 GKDDRVRHIH
+264 GKDSRVRHIH
-274 INHSSVIEQEIKN
+274 INHSAVIEQEIKN
-287 ISSEMKA
+287 LSAEMKA
-294 SDDLPKYFPPRYWAI
+294 SEDLPKYFPPRYWAI
-309 KLLEHDKEVS
+309 KLLEKDKEIT
-319 KLLSQCKNH
+319 KLLSRCKDSV
-328 EKWEIMADKAS
+328 KWEEDAAKAS
-339 KNVERLLNEDIETAL
+339 KNIERLLNDDVETAL

-373 KQTANKKNSLIDR
+373 KQPAEKKSSSIDR
-386 IVTHKWLGFPIFLL
+386 IVTGRWLGFPIFLL

-417 AWIEAGVAWLGD
+417 AWIESGMAWLGNW
-429 RLSGIMSDGMLKDLL
+429 LSGIMSDGMLKDLL

-457 FLPQILILYLFIS
+457 FLPQILILYMFIS

-549 TFFPKQAGTALFLLY
+549 TFFPKHAGTALFLLY
-564 LLGAAVAVLTAK
+564 LLGAAIAVLTAK
-576 LLRKFVFGKDETPF
+576 LLRKLVFGKDETPF

-602 MATLRHMWDRSE
+602 AATLRHMWDRSE

-639 HDVPA
+639 QDAQSAA
-644 TMEMQETAM
+644 TEQ
-653 ETPETV
+653 
-659 VGTAEMAVA
+659 
-668 AGTDDRAPSSAVT
+668 
-681 ADGQEN
+681 
-687 GEHYSYLDMLG
+687 EHYSYLDRLG

-703 VLRPLGLNWKA
+703 VLRPLGLDWKA
-714 GVALVAGIPAKEV
+714 AVALVAGVPAKEV

-741 GAGLSG
+741 GGDNLSE
-747 KLAASGDFTLPSA
+747 KLLASGDFTLPSA

-773 IATVSAIAHEAGSWK
+773 IATVSAISNESGSWK

-795 YNTVVAW
+795 YNTAAAWIVAW
-802 ITAFIGMAATS
+802 LGMLVTTW
-813 LIV
+813 II

>member
-1 MSELKN
+1 MKLSELKN

-30 FVRGKTVTPVL
+30 FVRGKKVTPVL
-41 NAPLNDPI
+41 NAPLNDPV

-65 AMIEVFTEDDAAMAA
+65 SMIEVFTGNEGYGGNSASNTGTTED
-80 NSMNNGVTEEND
+80 ND
-92 MEKAYLKN
+92 IEREYDRK
-100 GRNISIALVGN
+100 GPDISIALVGN

-131 NYSGVTVESKNGSF
+131 NYSGVTVESKNGTF

-165 YSPEEL
+165 YTPEEL
-171 YVRKHIIEKDPDVI
+171 YVRKHIVERDPDVI
-185 INVVAASNIERN
+185 VNVVAASNIERN

-204 IDISHSL
+204 IDISHSM
-211 VIALNMYD
+211 VMALNMYD
-219 ELEASGAKLDY
+219 ELEASGARLDY
-230 DQLGKMLGVPAIP
+230 EQLGKMLGVPAVP
-243 IVAKNGKGLE
+243 VVARNGKGIE
-253 ELLDTVINVYE
+253 DLLDTIIDVYE
-264 GKDDRVRHIH
+264 GKDSRVRHIH
-274 INHSSVIEQEIKN
+274 INHSAVIEQEIKN
-287 ISSEMKA
+287 LSAEMKA
-294 SDDLPKYFPPRYWAI
+294 SEDLPKYFPPRYWAI
-309 KLLEHDKEVS
+309 KLLEKDKEIT
-319 KLLSQCKNH
+319 KLLSRCKDSV
-328 EKWEIMADKAS
+328 KWEEDAAKAS
-339 KNVERLLNEDIETAL
+339 KNIERLLNDDVETAL

-373 KQTANKKNSLIDR
+373 KQPAEKKSSSIDR
-386 IVTHKWLGFPIFLL
+386 IVTGRWLGFPIFLL

-417 AWIEAGVAWLGD
+417 AWIESGMAWLGNW
-429 RLSGIMSDGMLKDLL
+429 LSGIMSDGMLKDLL

-457 FLPQILILYLFIS
+457 FLPQILILYMFIS

-549 TFFPKQAGTALFLLY
+549 TFFPKHAGTALFLLY
-564 LLGAAVAVLTAK
+564 LLGAAIAVLTAK
-576 LLRKFVFGKDETPF
+576 LLRKLVFGKDETPF

-602 MATLRHMWDRSE
+602 AATLRHMWDRSE

-639 HDVPA
+639 QDAQSAA
-644 TMEMQETAM
+644 T
-653 ETPETV
+653 
-659 VGTAEMAVA
+659 
-668 AGTDDRAPSSAVT
+668 
-681 ADGQEN
+681 GQ
-687 GEHYSYLDMLG
+687 EHYSYLDRLG

-703 VLRPLGLNWKA
+703 VLRPLGLDWKA
-714 GVALVAGIPAKEV
+714 AVALVAGVPAKEV

-741 GAGLSG
+741 GGDNLSE
-747 KLAASGDFTLPSA
+747 KLLASGDFTLPSA

-773 IATVSAIAHEAGSWK
+773 IATVSAISNESGSWK

-795 YNTVVAW
+795 YNTAAAWIVAW
-802 ITAFIGMAATS
+802 LGMLVTTW
-813 LIV
+813 II

>member
-1 MSELKN
+1 MKLSELKN

-30 FVRGKTVTPVL
+30 FVKGKTVVPVL

-49 KYDIMGYE
+49 KYNIMGYE
-57 VSLRKSEA
+57 VSLRRSEA
-65 AMIEVFTEDDAAMAA
+65 AMIEVYPE
-80 NSMNNGVTEEND
+80 NEEENPGGIAGKPAD
-92 MEKAYLKN
+92 SGTTENENAEDENAERNYIRTGK
-100 GRNISIALVGN
+100 NISIALVGN

-171 YVRKHIIEKDPDVI
+171 YVRKHIVEQDPDVI

-204 IDISHSL
+204 IDISHSM

-219 ELEASGAKLDY
+219 ELEASGARLDY
-230 DQLGKMLGVPAIP
+230 DQLGRMLGVPAIP
-243 IVAKNGKGLE
+243 VVAKNGKGLE

-264 GKDDRVRHIH
+264 GKDQRVRHIH
-274 INHSSVIEQEIKN
+274 INHSAVIEQEIKN

-294 SDDLPKYFPPRYWAI
+294 SEELPKYFPPRYWTI
-309 KLLEHDKEVS
+309 KLLEKDKEVE
-319 KLLSQCKNH
+319 KLLSPCKSYP
-328 EKWEIMADKAS
+328 KWKEMASKAS
-339 KNVERLLNEDIETAL
+339 KNAERLLNEDIETAL

-361 ISGALQETYVPA
+361 ISGALQETYTPA
-373 KQTANKKNSLIDR
+373 KQARNKKDSLIDR
-386 IVTHKWLGFPIFLL
+386 IVTDRWFGFPIFLL

-417 AWIEAGVAWLGD
+417 AWIESGIAWLGGW
-429 RLSGIMSDGMLKDLL
+429 LSGIMSDGMLKDLL

-491 MGLHGKSFIPLIMGF
+491 MGLHGKSFIPLLMGF

-549 TFFPKQAGTALFLLY
+549 TFFPKHAGTALFLLY
-564 LLGAAVAVLTAK
+564 LLGAAVAVITAK
-576 LLRKFVFGKDETPF
+576 LLRKFIFGKDETPF

-602 MATLRHMWDRSE
+602 AATLRHMWDRSE

-639 HDVPA
+639 EASPTDG
-644 TMEMQETAM
+644 TGTET
-653 ETPETV
+653 
-659 VGTAEMAVA
+659 G
-668 AGTDDRAPSSAVT
+668 
-681 ADGQEN
+681 
-687 GEHYSYLDMLG
+687 HYSYLDRLG

-703 VLRPLGLNWKA
+703 VLKPLGLNWKA

-741 GAGLSG
+741 GEGLSE
-747 KLAASGDFTLPSA
+747 KLASSGDFTLPSA

-773 IATVSAIAHEAGSWK
+773 IATVSAIANEAGSWK
-788 WGAFSVI
+788 WGAFSVL
-795 YNTVVAW
+795 YNTVIAW
-802 ITAFIGMAATS
+802 IVAFIGMLVTS
-813 LIV
+813 LII

>member
-1 MSELKN
+1 MKLSELKN

-30 FVRGKTVTPVL
+30 FVRGKKVTPVL
-41 NAPLNDPI
+41 NAPLNDPV

-65 AMIEVFTEDDAAMAA
+65 SMIEVFTGNEGYGGNSASNTGTTED
-80 NSMNNGVTEEND
+80 ND
-92 MEKAYLKN
+92 IEREYDRK
-100 GRNISIALVGN
+100 GPDISIALVGN

-131 NYSGVTVESKNGSF
+131 NYSGVTVESKNGTF

-165 YSPEEL
+165 YTPEEL
-171 YVRKHIIEKDPDVI
+171 YVRKHIVERDPDVI
-185 INVVAASNIERN
+185 VNVVAASNIERN

-204 IDISHSL
+204 IDISHSM
-211 VIALNMYD
+211 VMALNMYD
-219 ELEASGAKLDY
+219 ELEASGARLDY
-230 DQLGKMLGVPAIP
+230 EQLGKMLGVPAVP
-243 IVAKNGKGLE
+243 VVARNGKGLE
-253 ELLDTVINVYE
+253 DLLDTIIDVYE
-264 GKDDRVRHIH
+264 GKDSRVRHIH
-274 INHSSVIEQEIKN
+274 INHSAVIEQEIKN
-287 ISSEMKA
+287 LSAEMKA
-294 SDDLPKYFPPRYWAI
+294 SEDLPKYFPPRYWAI
-309 KLLEHDKEVS
+309 KLLEKDKEIT
-319 KLLSQCKNH
+319 KLLSRCKDSV
-328 EKWEIMADKAS
+328 KWEEDAAKAS
-339 KNVERLLNEDIETAL
+339 KNIERLLNDDVETAL

-373 KQTANKKNSLIDR
+373 KQPAEKKSSSIDR
-386 IVTHKWLGFPIFLL
+386 IVTGRWLGFPIFLL

-417 AWIEAGVAWLGD
+417 AWIESGMAWLGNW
-429 RLSGIMSDGMLKDLL
+429 LSGIMSDGMLKDLL

-457 FLPQILILYLFIS
+457 FLPQILILYMFIS

-549 TFFPKQAGTALFLLY
+549 TFFPKHAGTALFLLY
-564 LLGAAVAVLTAK
+564 LLGAAIAVLTAK
-576 LLRKFVFGKDETPF
+576 LLRKLVFGKDETPF

-602 MATLRHMWDRSE
+602 AATLRHMWDRSE

-639 HDVPA
+639 QDAQSAA
-644 TMEMQETAM
+644 T
-653 ETPETV
+653 
-659 VGTAEMAVA
+659 
-668 AGTDDRAPSSAVT
+668 
-681 ADGQEN
+681 GQ
-687 GEHYSYLDMLG
+687 EHYSYLDRLG

-703 VLRPLGLNWKA
+703 VLRPLGLDWKA
-714 GVALVAGIPAKEV
+714 AVALVAGVPAKEV

-741 GAGLSG
+741 GGDNLSE
-747 KLAASGDFTLPSA
+747 KLLASGDFTLPSA

-773 IATVSAIAHEAGSWK
+773 IATVSAISNESGSWK

-795 YNTVVAW
+795 YNTAAAWIVAW
-802 ITAFIGMAATS
+802 LGMLVTTW
-813 LIV
+813 II

>member
-1 MSELKN
+1 MKLSELKN

-30 FVRGKTVTPVL
+30 FVRGKKVTPVL
-41 NAPLNDPI
+41 NAPLNDPV

-65 AMIEVFTEDDAAMAA
+65 SMIEVFTGNEGYGGNSAGNTGTTED
-80 NSMNNGVTEEND
+80 ND
-92 MEKAYLKN
+92 IEREYNRK
-100 GRNISIALVGN
+100 GPDISIALVGN

-131 NYSGVTVESKNGSF
+131 NYSGVTVESKNGTF

-165 YSPEEL
+165 YTPEEL
-171 YVRKHIIEKDPDVI
+171 YVRRHIVERDPDVI
-185 INVVAASNIERN
+185 VNVVAASNIERN

-204 IDISHSL
+204 IDISHSM
-211 VIALNMYD
+211 VMALNMYD
-219 ELEASGAKLDY
+219 ELEASGARLDY
-230 DQLGKMLGVPAIP
+230 EQLGKMLGVPAVP
-243 IVAKNGKGLE
+243 VVARNGKGLE
-253 ELLDTVINVYE
+253 DLLDTIIDVYE
-264 GKDDRVRHIH
+264 GKDSRVRHIH
-274 INHSSVIEQEIKN
+274 INHSAVIEQEIKN
-287 ISSEMKA
+287 LSAEMKA
-294 SDDLPKYFPPRYWAI
+294 SEDLPKYFPPRYWAI
-309 KLLEHDKEVS
+309 KLLEKDKEIT
-319 KLLSQCKNH
+319 KLLSRCKDSV
-328 EKWEIMADKAS
+328 KWEEDAAKAS
-339 KNVERLLNEDIETAL
+339 KNIERLLNDDVETAL

-373 KQTANKKNSLIDR
+373 KQPAEKKSSSIDR
-386 IVTHKWLGFPIFLL
+386 IVTGRWLGFPIFLL

-417 AWIEAGVAWLGD
+417 AWIESGMAWLGNW
-429 RLSGIMSDGMLKDLL
+429 LSGIMSDGMLKDLL

-457 FLPQILILYLFIS
+457 FLPQILILYMFIS

-549 TFFPKQAGTALFLLY
+549 TFFPKHAGTALFLLY
-564 LLGAAVAVLTAK
+564 LLGAAIAVLTAK
-576 LLRKFVFGKDETPF
+576 LLRKLVFGKDETPF

-602 MATLRHMWDRSE
+602 AATLRHMWDRSE

-639 HDVPA
+639 QDAQSAA
-644 TMEMQETAM
+644 T
-653 ETPETV
+653 
-659 VGTAEMAVA
+659 
-668 AGTDDRAPSSAVT
+668 
-681 ADGQEN
+681 GQ
-687 GEHYSYLDMLG
+687 EHYSYLDRLG

-703 VLRPLGLNWKA
+703 VLRPLGLDWKA
-714 GVALVAGIPAKEV
+714 AVALVAGVPAKEV

-741 GAGLSG
+741 GGDNLSE
-747 KLAASGDFTLPSA
+747 KLLASGDFTLPSA

-773 IATVSAIAHEAGSWK
+773 IATVSAISNESGSWK

-795 YNTVVAW
+795 YNTAAAWIVAW
-802 ITAFIGMAATS
+802 LGMLVTTW
-813 LIV
+813 II

>member
-1 MSELKN
+1 MKLSELKN

-30 FVRGKTVTPVL
+30 FVRGKKVTPVL
-41 NAPLNDPI
+41 NAPLNDPV

-65 AMIEVFTEDDAAMAA
+65 SMIEVFTGNEGYGGNSAGNTGTTED
-80 NSMNNGVTEEND
+80 ND
-92 MEKAYLKN
+92 IEREYDRK
-100 GRNISIALVGN
+100 GPDISIALVGN

-131 NYSGVTVESKNGSF
+131 NYSGVTVESKNGTF

-165 YSPEEL
+165 YTPEEL
-171 YVRKHIIEKDPDVI
+171 YVRKHIVERDPDVI
-185 INVVAASNIERN
+185 VNVVAASNIERN

-204 IDISHSL
+204 IDISHSM
-211 VIALNMYD
+211 VMALNMYD
-219 ELEASGAKLDY
+219 ELEASGARLDY
-230 DQLGKMLGVPAIP
+230 EQLGKMLGVPAVP
-243 IVAKNGKGLE
+243 VVARNGKGLE
-253 ELLDTVINVYE
+253 DLLDTIIDVYE
-264 GKDDRVRHIH
+264 GKDSRVRHIH
-274 INHSSVIEQEIKN
+274 INHSAVIEQEIKN
-287 ISSEMKA
+287 LSAEMKA
-294 SDDLPKYFPPRYWAI
+294 SEDLPKYFPPRYWAI
-309 KLLEHDKEVS
+309 KLLEKDKEIT
-319 KLLSQCKNH
+319 KLLSRCKDSV
-328 EKWEIMADKAS
+328 KWEEDAAKAS
-339 KNVERLLNEDIETAL
+339 KNIERLLNDDVETAL

-373 KQTANKKNSLIDR
+373 KQPAEKKSSSIDR
-386 IVTHKWLGFPIFLL
+386 IVTGRWLGFPIFLL

-417 AWIEAGVAWLGD
+417 AWIESGMAWLGNW
-429 RLSGIMSDGMLKDLL
+429 LSGIMSDGMLKDLL

-457 FLPQILILYLFIS
+457 FLPQILILYMFIS

-549 TFFPKQAGTALFLLY
+549 TFFPKHAGTALFLLY
-564 LLGAAVAVLTAK
+564 LLGAAIAVLTAK
-576 LLRKFVFGKDETPF
+576 LLRKLVFGKDETPF

-602 MATLRHMWDRSE
+602 AATLRHMWDRSE

-639 HDVPA
+639 QDAQSAA
-644 TMEMQETAM
+644 T
-653 ETPETV
+653 
-659 VGTAEMAVA
+659 
-668 AGTDDRAPSSAVT
+668 
-681 ADGQEN
+681 GQ
-687 GEHYSYLDMLG
+687 EHYSYLDRLG

-703 VLRPLGLNWKA
+703 VLRPLGLDWKA
-714 GVALVAGIPAKEV
+714 AVALVAGVPAKEV

-741 GAGLSG
+741 GGDNLSE
-747 KLAASGDFTLPSA
+747 KLLASGDFTLPSA

-773 IATVSAIAHEAGSWK
+773 IATVSAISNESGSWK

-795 YNTVVAW
+795 YNTAAAWIVAW
-802 ITAFIGMAATS
+802 LGMLVTTW
-813 LIV
+813 II

>member
-1 MSELKN
+1 MKLSELKN

-30 FVRGKTVTPVL
+30 FVRGKKVTPVL
-41 NAPLNDPI
+41 NAPLNDPV

-65 AMIEVFTEDDAAMAA
+65 SMIEVFTGNEGYGGNSAGNTGTTED
-80 NSMNNGVTEEND
+80 ND
-92 MEKAYLKN
+92 IEREYDRK
-100 GRNISIALVGN
+100 GPDISIALVGN

-131 NYSGVTVESKNGSF
+131 NYSGVTVESKNGTF

-165 YSPEEL
+165 YTPEEL
-171 YVRKHIIEKDPDVI
+171 YVRKHIVERDPDVI
-185 INVVAASNIERN
+185 VNVVAASNIERN

-204 IDISHSL
+204 IDISHSM
-211 VIALNMYD
+211 VMALNMYD
-219 ELEASGAKLDY
+219 ELEASGARLDY
-230 DQLGKMLGVPAIP
+230 EQLGKMLGVPAVP
-243 IVAKNGKGLE
+243 VVARNGKGLE
-253 ELLDTVINVYE
+253 DLLDTIIDVYE
-264 GKDDRVRHIH
+264 GKDSRVRHIH
-274 INHSSVIEQEIKN
+274 INHSAVIEQEIKN
-287 ISSEMKA
+287 LSAEMKA
-294 SDDLPKYFPPRYWAI
+294 SEDLPKYFPPRYWAI
-309 KLLEHDKEVS
+309 KLLEKDKEIT
-319 KLLSQCKNH
+319 KLLSRCKDSV
-328 EKWEIMADKAS
+328 KWEEDAAKAS
-339 KNVERLLNEDIETAL
+339 KNIERLLNDDVETAL

-373 KQTANKKNSLIDR
+373 KQPAEKKSSSIDR
-386 IVTHKWLGFPIFLL
+386 IVTGRWLGFPIFLL

-417 AWIEAGVAWLGD
+417 AWIESGMAWLGNW
-429 RLSGIMSDGMLKDLL
+429 LSGIMSDGMLKDLL

-457 FLPQILILYLFIS
+457 FLPQILILYMFIS

-549 TFFPKQAGTALFLLY
+549 TFFPKHAGTALFLLY
-564 LLGAAVAVLTAK
+564 LLGATIAVLTAK
-576 LLRKFVFGKDETPF
+576 LLRKLVFGKDETPF

-602 MATLRHMWDRSE
+602 AATLRHMWDRSE

-639 HDVPA
+639 QDAQSAA
-644 TMEMQETAM
+644 T
-653 ETPETV
+653 
-659 VGTAEMAVA
+659 
-668 AGTDDRAPSSAVT
+668 
-681 ADGQEN
+681 GQ
-687 GEHYSYLDMLG
+687 EHYSYLDRLG

-703 VLRPLGLNWKA
+703 VLRPLGLDWKA
-714 GVALVAGIPAKEV
+714 AVALVAGVPAKEV

-741 GAGLSG
+741 GGDNLSE
-747 KLAASGDFTLPSA
+747 KLLASGDFTLPSA

-773 IATVSAIAHEAGSWK
+773 IATVSAISNESGSWK

-795 YNTVVAW
+795 YNTAAAWIVAW
-802 ITAFIGMAATS
+802 LGMLVTTW
-813 LIV
+813 II

>member
-1 MSELKN
+1 MKLSELKN

-30 FVRGKTVTPVL
+30 FVRGKKVTPVL
-41 NAPLNDPI
+41 NAPLNDPV

-65 AMIEVFTEDDAAMAA
+65 SMIEVFTGNEGYGGNSAGNTGTTED
-80 NSMNNGVTEEND
+80 ND
-92 MEKAYLKN
+92 IEREYNRK
-100 GRNISIALVGN
+100 GPDISIALVGN

-131 NYSGVTVESKNGSF
+131 NYSGVTVESKNGTF

-165 YSPEEL
+165 YTPEEL
-171 YVRKHIIEKDPDVI
+171 YVRRHIVERDPDVI
-185 INVVAASNIERN
+185 VNVVAASNIERN

-204 IDISHSL
+204 IDISHSM
-211 VIALNMYD
+211 VMALNMYD
-219 ELEASGAKLDY
+219 ELEASGARLDY
-230 DQLGKMLGVPAIP
+230 EQLGKMLGVPAVP
-243 IVAKNGKGLE
+243 VVARNGKGLE
-253 ELLDTVINVYE
+253 DLLDTIIDVYE
-264 GKDDRVRHIH
+264 GKDSRVRHIH
-274 INHSSVIEQEIKN
+274 INHSAVIEQEIKN
-287 ISSEMKA
+287 LSAEMKA
-294 SDDLPKYFPPRYWAI
+294 SEDLPKYFPPRYWAI
-309 KLLEHDKEVS
+309 KLLEKDKEIT
-319 KLLSQCKNH
+319 KLLSRCKDSV
-328 EKWEIMADKAS
+328 KWEEDAAKAS
-339 KNVERLLNEDIETAL
+339 KNIERLLNDDVETAL

-373 KQTANKKNSLIDR
+373 KQPAEKKSSSIDR
-386 IVTHKWLGFPIFLL
+386 IVTGRWLGFPIFLL

-417 AWIEAGVAWLGD
+417 AWIESGMAWLGNW
-429 RLSGIMSDGMLKDLL
+429 LSGIMSDGMLKDLL

-457 FLPQILILYLFIS
+457 FLPQILILYMFIS

-549 TFFPKQAGTALFLLY
+549 TFFPKHAGTALFLLY
-564 LLGAAVAVLTAK
+564 LLGAAIAVLTAK
-576 LLRKFVFGKDETPF
+576 LLRKLVFGKDETPF

-602 MATLRHMWDRSE
+602 AATLRHMWDRSE

-639 HDVPA
+639 QDAQSAA
-644 TMEMQETAM
+644 T
-653 ETPETV
+653 
-659 VGTAEMAVA
+659 
-668 AGTDDRAPSSAVT
+668 
-681 ADGQEN
+681 GQ
-687 GEHYSYLDMLG
+687 EHYSYLDRLG
-698 RGIEP
+698 HGIEP
-703 VLRPLGLNWKA
+703 VLRPLGLDWKA
-714 GVALVAGIPAKEV
+714 GVALVAGVPAKEV

-741 GAGLSG
+741 GGDNLSE
-747 KLAASGDFTLPSA
+747 KLLASGDFTLPSA

-773 IATVSAIAHEAGSWK
+773 IATVSAISNESGSWK

-795 YNTVVAW
+795 YNTAAAWIVAW
-802 ITAFIGMAATS
+802 LGMLVTTW
-813 LIV
+813 II

>member
-444 VDGIIGGVGSVLV
+444 VYGIIGGVGSVLV

-576 LLRKFVFGKDETPF
+576 LLRRFVFGKDETPF

-621 GVILIA
+621 GGYPFCIHSSVVPEL
-627 SIAVW
+627 
-632 FLSYFPR
+632 FP
-639 HDVPA
+639 
-644 TMEMQETAM
+644 
-653 ETPETV
+653 
-659 VGTAEMAVA
+659 A
-668 AGTDDRAPSSAVT
+668 ARCPGHHGNAGNGHGNAGNGHG
-681 ADGQEN
+681 DGGN
-687 GEHYSYLDMLG
+687 GRSRRNG
-698 RGIEP
+698 RQGAIIGGNS
-703 VLRPLGLNWKA
+703 RRTGKR
-714 GVALVAGIPAKEV
+714 GALQ
-727 VASTLGVLYNSEEE
+727 
-741 GAGLSG
+741 LSG
-747 KLAASGDFTLPSA
+747 HARTGHRACFEA
-760 VAFMIFILLYCPC
+760 V
-773 IATVSAIAHEAGSWK
+773 
-788 WGAFSVI
+788 GA
-795 YNTVVAW
+795 
-802 ITAFIGMAATS
+802 
-813 LIV
+813 

>member
-1 MSELKN
+1 MKLSELKN

-30 FVRGKTVTPVL
+30 FVRGKKVTPVL
-41 NAPLNDPI
+41 NAPLNDPV

-65 AMIEVFTEDDAAMAA
+65 SMIEVFTGNEGYGGNSAGNTGTTED
-80 NSMNNGVTEEND
+80 ND
-92 MEKAYLKN
+92 IEREYDRK
-100 GRNISIALVGN
+100 GPDISIALVGN

-131 NYSGVTVESKNGSF
+131 NYSGVTVESKNGTF

-165 YSPEEL
+165 YTPEEL
-171 YVRKHIIEKDPDVI
+171 YVRKHIVERDPDVI
-185 INVVAASNIERN
+185 VNVVAASNIERN

-204 IDISHSL
+204 IDISHSM
-211 VIALNMYD
+211 VMALNMYD
-219 ELEASGAKLDY
+219 ELEASGARLDY
-230 DQLGKMLGVPAIP
+230 EQLGKMLGVPAVP
-243 IVAKNGKGLE
+243 VVARNGKGLE
-253 ELLDTVINVYE
+253 DLLDTIIDVYE
-264 GKDDRVRHIH
+264 GKDSRVRHIH
-274 INHSSVIEQEIKN
+274 INHSAVIEQEIKN
-287 ISSEMKA
+287 LSAEMKA
-294 SDDLPKYFPPRYWAI
+294 SEDLPKYFPPRYWAI
-309 KLLEHDKEVS
+309 KLLEKDKEIT
-319 KLLSQCKNH
+319 KLLSRCKDSV
-328 EKWEIMADKAS
+328 KWEEDAAKAS
-339 KNVERLLNEDIETAL
+339 KNIERLLNDDVETAL

-373 KQTANKKNSLIDR
+373 KQPAEKKSSSIDR
-386 IVTHKWLGFPIFLL
+386 IVTGRWLGFPIFLL

-417 AWIEAGVAWLGD
+417 AWIESGMAWLGNW
-429 RLSGIMSDGMLKDLL
+429 LSGIMSDGMLKDLL

-457 FLPQILILYLFIS
+457 FLPQILILYMFIS

-476 YMARAAFIMDKLMHK
+476 YMARAAFIMDRLMHK

-549 TFFPKQAGTALFLLY
+549 TFFPKHAGTALFLLY
-564 LLGAAVAVLTAK
+564 LLGAAIAVLTAK
-576 LLRKFVFGKDETPF
+576 LLRKLVFGKDETPF

-602 MATLRHMWDRSE
+602 AATLRHMWDRSE

-639 HDVPA
+639 QDAQSAA
-644 TMEMQETAM
+644 T
-653 ETPETV
+653 
-659 VGTAEMAVA
+659 
-668 AGTDDRAPSSAVT
+668 
-681 ADGQEN
+681 GQ
-687 GEHYSYLDMLG
+687 EHYSYLDRLG

-703 VLRPLGLNWKA
+703 VLRPLGLDWKA
-714 GVALVAGIPAKEV
+714 AVALVAGVPAKEV

-741 GAGLSG
+741 GGDNLSE
-747 KLAASGDFTLPSA
+747 KLLASGDFTLPSA

-773 IATVSAIAHEAGSWK
+773 IATVSAISNESGSWK

-795 YNTVVAW
+795 YNTAAAWIVAW
-802 ITAFIGMAATS
+802 LGMLVTTW
-813 LIV
+813 II

>member
-1 MSELKN
+1 MKLSELKN

-30 FVRGKTVTPVL
+30 FVRGKKVTPVL
-41 NAPLNDPI
+41 NAPLNDPV

-65 AMIEVFTEDDAAMAA
+65 SMIEVFTGNEGYGGNSAGNTGTTED
-80 NSMNNGVTEEND
+80 ND
-92 MEKAYLKN
+92 IEREYDRK
-100 GRNISIALVGN
+100 GPDISIALVGN

-131 NYSGVTVESKNGSF
+131 NYSGVTVESKNGTF

-165 YSPEEL
+165 YTPEEL
-171 YVRKHIIEKDPDVI
+171 YVRRHIVERDPDVI
-185 INVVAASNIERN
+185 VNVVAASNIERN

-204 IDISHSL
+204 IDISHSM
-211 VIALNMYD
+211 VMALNMYD
-219 ELEASGAKLDY
+219 ELEASGARLDY
-230 DQLGKMLGVPAIP
+230 EQLGKMLGVPAVP
-243 IVAKNGKGLE
+243 VVARNGKGLE
-253 ELLDTVINVYE
+253 DLLDTIIDVYE
-264 GKDDRVRHIH
+264 GKDSRVRHIH
-274 INHSSVIEQEIKN
+274 INHSAVIEQEIKN
-287 ISSEMKA
+287 LSAEMKA
-294 SDDLPKYFPPRYWAI
+294 SEDLPKYFPPRYWAI
-309 KLLEHDKEVS
+309 KLLEKDKEIT
-319 KLLSQCKNH
+319 KLLSRCKDSV
-328 EKWEIMADKAS
+328 KWEEDAAKAS
-339 KNVERLLNEDIETAL
+339 KNIERLLNDDVETAL

-373 KQTANKKNSLIDR
+373 KQPAEKKSSSIDR
-386 IVTHKWLGFPIFLL
+386 IVTGRWLGFPIFLL

-417 AWIEAGVAWLGD
+417 AWIESGMAWLGNW
-429 RLSGIMSDGMLKDLL
+429 LSGIMSDGMLKDLL

-457 FLPQILILYLFIS
+457 FLPQILILYMFIS

-549 TFFPKQAGTALFLLY
+549 TFFPKHAGTALFLLY
-564 LLGAAVAVLTAK
+564 LLGAAIAVLTAK
-576 LLRKFVFGKDETPF
+576 LLRKLVFGKDETPF

-602 MATLRHMWDRSE
+602 AATLRHMWDRSE

-639 HDVPA
+639 QDAQSAA
-644 TMEMQETAM
+644 T
-653 ETPETV
+653 
-659 VGTAEMAVA
+659 
-668 AGTDDRAPSSAVT
+668 
-681 ADGQEN
+681 GQ
-687 GEHYSYLDMLG
+687 EHYSYLDRLG

-703 VLRPLGLNWKA
+703 VLRPLGLDWKA
-714 GVALVAGIPAKEV
+714 AVALVAGVPAKEV

-741 GAGLSG
+741 GGDNLSE
-747 KLAASGDFTLPSA
+747 KLLASGDFTLPSA

-773 IATVSAIAHEAGSWK
+773 IATVSAISNESGSWK

-795 YNTVVAW
+795 YNTAAAWIVAW
-802 ITAFIGMAATS
+802 LGMLVTTW
-813 LIV
+813 II

>member
-1 MSELKN
+1 MKLSELKN

-30 FVRGKTVTPVL
+30 FVRGKKVTPVL
-41 NAPLNDPI
+41 NAPLNDPV

-65 AMIEVFTEDDAAMAA
+65 SMIEVFTGNEGYGGNSAGNTGTTED
-80 NSMNNGVTEEND
+80 ND
-92 MEKAYLKN
+92 IEREYNRK
-100 GRNISIALVGN
+100 GPDISIALVGN

-131 NYSGVTVESKNGSF
+131 NYSGVTVESKNGTF

-165 YSPEEL
+165 YTPEEL
-171 YVRKHIIEKDPDVI
+171 YVRRHIVERDPDVI
-185 INVVAASNIERN
+185 VNVVAASNIERN

-204 IDISHSL
+204 IDISHSM
-211 VIALNMYD
+211 VMALNMYD
-219 ELEASGAKLDY
+219 ELEASGARLDY
-230 DQLGKMLGVPAIP
+230 EQLGKMLGVPAVP
-243 IVAKNGKGLE
+243 VVARNGKGLE
-253 ELLDTVINVYE
+253 DLLDTIIDVYE
-264 GKDDRVRHIH
+264 GKDSRVRHIH
-274 INHSSVIEQEIKN
+274 INHSAVIEQEIKN
-287 ISSEMKA
+287 LSTEMKA
-294 SDDLPKYFPPRYWAI
+294 SEDLPKYFPPRYWAI
-309 KLLEHDKEVS
+309 KLLEKDKEIT
-319 KLLSQCKNH
+319 KLLSRCKDSV
-328 EKWEIMADKAS
+328 KWEEDAAKAS
-339 KNVERLLNEDIETAL
+339 KNIERLLNDDVETAL

-373 KQTANKKNSLIDR
+373 KQPAEKKSSSIDR
-386 IVTHKWLGFPIFLL
+386 IVTGRWLGFPIFLL

-417 AWIEAGVAWLGD
+417 AWIESGMAWLGNW
-429 RLSGIMSDGMLKDLL
+429 LSGIMSDGMLKDLL

-457 FLPQILILYLFIS
+457 FLPQILILYMFIS

-549 TFFPKQAGTALFLLY
+549 TFFPKHAGTALFLLY
-564 LLGAAVAVLTAK
+564 LLGAAIAVLTAK
-576 LLRKFVFGKDETPF
+576 LLRKLVFGKDETPF

-602 MATLRHMWDRSE
+602 AATLRHMWDRSE

-639 HDVPA
+639 QDAQSAA
-644 TMEMQETAM
+644 T
-653 ETPETV
+653 
-659 VGTAEMAVA
+659 
-668 AGTDDRAPSSAVT
+668 
-681 ADGQEN
+681 GQ
-687 GEHYSYLDMLG
+687 EHYSYLDRLG
-698 RGIEP
+698 HGIEP
-703 VLRPLGLNWKA
+703 VLRPLGLDWKA
-714 GVALVAGIPAKEV
+714 AVALVAGVPAKEV

-741 GAGLSG
+741 GGDNLSE
-747 KLAASGDFTLPSA
+747 KLLASGDFTLPSA

-773 IATVSAIAHEAGSWK
+773 IATVSAISNESGSWK

-795 YNTVVAW
+795 YNTAAAWIVAW
-802 ITAFIGMAATS
+802 LGMLVTTW
-813 LIV
+813 II

>member
-1 MSELKN
+1 MKLSELKN

-30 FVRGKTVTPVL
+30 FVRGKKVTPVL
-41 NAPLNDPI
+41 NAPLNDPV

-65 AMIEVFTEDDAAMAA
+65 SMIEVFTGNEGYGGNSAGNTGTTED
-80 NSMNNGVTEEND
+80 ND
-92 MEKAYLKN
+92 IEREYNRK
-100 GRNISIALVGN
+100 GPDISIALVGN

-131 NYSGVTVESKNGSF
+131 NYSGVTVESKNGTF

-165 YSPEEL
+165 YTPEEL
-171 YVRKHIIEKDPDVI
+171 YVRKHIVERDPDVI
-185 INVVAASNIERN
+185 VNVVAASNIERN

-204 IDISHSL
+204 IDISHSM
-211 VIALNMYD
+211 VMALNMYD
-219 ELEASGAKLDY
+219 ELEASGARLDY
-230 DQLGKMLGVPAIP
+230 EQLGKMLGVPAVP
-243 IVAKNGKGLE
+243 VVARNGKGLE
-253 ELLDTVINVYE
+253 DLLDTIIDVYE
-264 GKDDRVRHIH
+264 GKDSRVRHIH
-274 INHSSVIEQEIKN
+274 INHSAVIEQEIKN
-287 ISSEMKA
+287 LSAEMKA
-294 SDDLPKYFPPRYWAI
+294 SEDLPKYFPPRYWAI
-309 KLLEHDKEVS
+309 KLLEKDKEIT
-319 KLLSQCKNH
+319 KLLSRCKDSV
-328 EKWEIMADKAS
+328 KWEEDAAKAS
-339 KNVERLLNEDIETAL
+339 KNIERLLNDDVETAL

-373 KQTANKKNSLIDR
+373 KQPAEKKSSSIDR
-386 IVTHKWLGFPIFLL
+386 IVTGRWLGFPIFLL

-417 AWIEAGVAWLGD
+417 AWIESGMAWLGNW
-429 RLSGIMSDGMLKDLL
+429 LSGIMSDGMLKDLL

-457 FLPQILILYLFIS
+457 FLPQILILYMFIS

-549 TFFPKQAGTALFLLY
+549 TFFPKHAGTALFLLY
-564 LLGAAVAVLTAK
+564 LLGAAIAVLTAK
-576 LLRKFVFGKDETPF
+576 LLRKLVFGKDETPF

-602 MATLRHMWDRSE
+602 AATLRHMWDRSE

-639 HDVPA
+639 QDAQSAA
-644 TMEMQETAM
+644 T
-653 ETPETV
+653 
-659 VGTAEMAVA
+659 
-668 AGTDDRAPSSAVT
+668 
-681 ADGQEN
+681 GQ
-687 GEHYSYLDMLG
+687 EHYSYLDRLG

-703 VLRPLGLNWKA
+703 VLRPLGLDWKA
-714 GVALVAGIPAKEV
+714 AVALVAGVPAKEV

-741 GAGLSG
+741 GGDNLSE
-747 KLAASGDFTLPSA
+747 KLLASGDFTLPSA

-773 IATVSAIAHEAGSWK
+773 IATVSAISNESGSWK

-795 YNTVVAW
+795 YNTAAAWIVAW
-802 ITAFIGMAATS
+802 LGMLVTTW
-813 LIV
+813 II